1 MYLTTT
7 ETEILELFANNI
19 YLELSINSITKKL
32 KKHYRVVRVNILSLI
47 EKNLLNSQD
56 LAGARII
63 SLNIKE
69 IFLAMYMPYAEEVSS
84 FNEIF
89 KILPQ
94 VGDIVKKAREISP
107 SFTLGIFGSYAENTQ
122 KKGSDIDFFLICNKD
137 YLKKYTNMINEFP
150 AIQELI
156 HWNVFTIEEFKE
168 GVKTKGT
175 LVYKE
180 IIKNKRII
188 KGAELFY
195 NIMAEVG
202 TIEQD

>member
-1 MYLTTT
+1 MYLTIT
-7 ETEILELFANNI
+7 ETEILELFVNNI
-19 YLELSINSITKKL
+19 YLELSINSIAKKL
-32 KKHYRVVRVNILSLI
+32 KKHYRVVRVNVLSLI
-47 EKNLLNSQD
+47 KKKLLNSQD

-63 SLNIKE
+63 SLNIKDALLS
-69 IFLAMYMPYAEEVSS
+69 IYMPYAEEASS
-84 FNEIF
+84 FDKIL

-94 VGDIVKKAREISP
+94 VSDIIKNAREISP
-107 SFTLGIFGSYAENTQ
+107 FFILGIFGSYAENNQ
-122 KKGSDIDFFLICNKD
+122 KKGSDIDFFLICHKD

-168 GVKTKGT
+168 GLKAKGT
-175 LVYKE
+175 LIYKE